1 MKLHTTEITAQRIKS
16 FQQNPPRSPSFDFSN
31 PNELEARYQAFC
43 QEARSQL
50 DTQYKPNLKH
60 STTFRNDKDE
70 ELRSMVRGAFK
81 QLSEEKKRGIINPV
95 VKTCG
100 NLLIASVFEG
110 LVLRAVE
117 ECTRGGGYG
126 VKMNELDGGLSEK
139 LMKSFGIDAF
149 QLRSF
154 RSYKEKRGYLIGVMS
169 QTIDKLLKNWRE
181 KIETREKNSEFDD
194 SKGEKTNEAFD
205 MGFTF
210 LQLKTKYE
218 ALRKKLTA
226 TVVQK
231 LNDVRKFILFS
242 MKIYIF
248 IVFAKILIFF
258 RNFKKFKK
266 ILNSMKTNSKSS
278 LPLKCVKRSVVPFS
292 QSITTSSK

>member
-31 PNELEARYQAFC
+31 PKELEARYQAFC

-70 ELRSMVRGAFK
+70 ELKSMVRGAFK
-81 QLSEEKKRGIINPV
+81 QLSEEKKKGILNPV
-95 VKTCG
+95 VKTFG

-117 ECTRGGGYG
+117 ECTRGGGNG

-149 QLRSF
+149 QLRSY

-194 SKGEKTNEAFD
+194 SKGEKASDVFD
-205 MGFTF
+205 MGFSF

-231 LNDVRKFILFS
+231 LNDVRKFIFLFS
-242 MKIYIF
+242 IKIYIF
-248 IVFAKILIFF
+248 LNFYYFCENFF
-258 RNFKKFKK
+258 FLNFKNF
-266 ILNSMKTNSKSS
+266 
-278 LPLKCVKRSVVPFS
+278 
-292 QSITTSSK
+292 

>member
-16 FQQNPPRSPSFDFSN
+16 FQNNPPRSPSFDFSN
-31 PNELEARYQAFC
+31 PNELEARYQVFC

-50 DTQYKPNLKH
+50 DAQSKPNLKH

-70 ELRSMVRGAFK
+70 ELKSMVRGAFK
-81 QLSEEKKRGIINPV
+81 QLSEEKKRGILNPV

-117 ECTRGGGYG
+117 ECTRGGGNAL
-126 VKMNELDGGLSEK
+126 KMNELDGGLSEK

-169 QTIDKLLKNWRE
+169 QTIDKLLKNWKE
-181 KIETREKNSEFDD
+181 KIEIREKNSEFDD
-194 SKGEKTNEAFD
+194 SKGEKANEALD
-205 MGFTF
+205 LGFSF

-231 LNDVRKFILFS
+231 LNDVSNFFFLIKFI
-242 MKIYIF
+242 
-248 IVFAKILIFF
+248 FF
-258 RNFKKFKK
+258 EVLSFLLKFYYFFP
-266 ILNSMKTNSKSS
+266 NSK
-278 LPLKCVKRSVVPFS
+278 FF
-292 QSITTSSK
+292 